1 MKIDTKKLLALMML
15 LAIVASLSCIK
26 PDSKFSSP
34 AGYDL
39 NNPEKFLMPD
49 ELLEISGVAFHQL
62 NPDTAYSIQDEDGRV
77 FMQGWGVKKASATKF
92 ASKGDYEDLAILGD
106 SMFVLKSNGSF
117 FAFPLTEMGNK
128 AATGVKEWKKL
139 LPKGEYESM
148 YADDSTS
155 QLYVLCKNCD
165 VDRKKDQVTGF
176 ILTYDP
182 TTASLIQKETFRVD
196 TRLIKASGHKVE
208 HGLRASALG
217 RNPVTKDW
225 YILSSVNK
233 MLVVADAK
241 WAIKDIHRLDSGIF
255 NQPEG
260 IAFDKDQTL
269 YISNEGD
276 EITNGN
282 ILKFPYNR
290 SNR

>member
-1 MKIDTKKLLALMML
+1 ML
-15 LAIVASLSCIK
+15 LFAVVASLSCIK
-26 PDSKFSSP
+26 PGSKFSSP
-34 AGYDL
+34 QGYDL
-39 NNPEKFLMPD
+39 NNPEKFLMPED
-49 ELLEISGVAFHQL
+49 LLEISGIAFHQL
-62 NPDTAYSIQDEDGRV
+62 HPDTVYSIQDEDGRV
-77 FMQGWGVKKASATKF
+77 FTQQWGVKKAANTKF
-92 ASKGDYEDLAILGD
+92 STKGDYEDLAVLGN
-106 SMFVLKSNGSF
+106 SMFILKSNGSF
-117 FAFPLTEMGNK
+117 FAFPRSQTGK
-128 AATGVKEWKKL
+128 AVATDVKEWKKL

-148 YADDSTS
+148 YADDSAS

-165 VDRKKDQVTGF
+165 VDKKKDQVTGF
-176 ILTYDP
+176 ILAYDP
-182 TTASLIQKETFRVD
+182 STSSLTQKETF
-196 TRLIKASGHKVE
+196 TINTSLIKASGHKVE

-217 RNPVTKDW
+217 RNPVTNDW

-233 MLVVADAK
+233 MVVVADAK

-282 ILKFPYNR
+282 ILKFRYGVNKK
-290 SNR
+290 